1 MATIPTVPTFVAGDT
16 SVTKLAQLAQA
27 VSFLID
33 CDTRPAWHFYRTT
46 TFALTASAWNVP
58 GYTVVAY
65 DGDNTQVSGGAV
77 VQTQGYYACEGCVDI
92 VNPTQVTVDLSFLVT
107 FGANNP
113 HHAPNSTLVFG
124 QRGGVWATIGAL
136 SADDAIT
143 VGDICPA
150 VLYPGDKVDLRTF
163 VTIAETLNKNVNTA
177 FNEGRF
183 VANFTGYFLRTGS

>member
-1 MATIPTVPTFVAGDT
+1 MATLPTVPTFVANDT
-16 SVTKLAQLAQA
+16 SVTKLAQLSQA

-46 TFALTASAWNVP
+46 TFSLANGWNIP

-65 DGDNTQVSGGAV
+65 DSDGVQSSGSAV
-77 VQTQGYYACEGCVDI
+77 IVTQGYYACEGCSDI
-92 VNPTQVTVDLSFLVT
+92 SNPSGIVMDLSFQVT

-113 HHAPNSTLVFG
+113 HHTNGTTLVFG
-124 QRGGVWATIGAL
+124 QRGGSWLTP
-136 SADDAIT
+136 SADPAFTI
-143 VGDICPA
+143 GDICPA
-150 VLYPGDKVDLRTF
+150 VLYPGDKVDFRTY
-163 VTIAETLNKNVNTA
+163 VNATGQTLNKNVNAA